1 MTLLVSCQVMI
12 SSRSTHTVELPQK
25 LYLWW
30 AKKIGGVKWYLKR
43 GRGRLKL
50 HTLRSNLLYVATS
63 RRLNQPFE
71 SNLFKEVLKVSL
83 RQKVIRKKSF
93 VSPYRFYETFIF
105 SDEDMLTSVK
115 CNVDNALMAYVVFNQ
130 QLTL

>member
-1 MTLLVSCQVMI
+1 MMS
-12 SSRSTHTVELPQK
+12 
-25 LYLWW
+25 
-30 AKKIGGVKWYLKR
+30 KKDRKRKNGYIKR

-50 HTLRSNLLYVATS
+50 HSVRSNLKYVATS

-71 SNLFKEVLKVSL
+71 GNLFKEALKVSL

-93 VSPYRFYETFIF
+93 VSLYRFYETFSL